1 MDADPKTRPEY
12 GLSERRG
19 SSPDAEGRP
28 TRDAV
33 FGLRRL
39 VIETCDR
46 LGPSA
51 TPDAIVRDL
60 RAQGV
65 SVTAEEVA
73 RCCTEPY

>member
-1 MDADPKTRPEY
+1 MDPDPKTRPEY
-12 GLSERRG
+12 GASERRG
-19 SSPDAEGRP
+19 GPSEAEGQP
-28 TRDAV
+28 SRDAV

-39 VIETCDR
+39 VIETRDR

-60 RAQGV
+60 RSQGI

-73 RCCTEPY
+73 RCCAEPY